1 MLTFQFR
8 KDCLNKK
15 GYDDLNNL
23 HMSILKHERSQR
35 HIRSLID
42 LKTFGKVR
50 IDLQLDASKKLSIQ
64 HHNEKVKYYN
74 YFLVFRKVRWS
85 CIA

>member
-8 KDCLNKK
+8 KHCLESK
-15 GYDDLNNL
+15 GYNDLNNL

-64 HHNEKVKYYN
+64 HWRN
-74 YFLVFRKVRWS
+74 LVNSF
-85 CIA
+85 